1 MTEFETAL
9 QECLHD
15 VEQGNSSVDE
25 CLMRYPNYAR
35 QLEPV
40 LLTSAYLQH
49 GREARPSAAFKARVR
64 TKLVQ
69 QMYAHPRKP
78 RRSNFVF
85 MRVAVSLAALVLVL
99 LIAGTAYAQGVLPG
113 NALYPWKLVSEN
125 AWRTVSSDPVE
136 TDLAI
141 AERRMDE
148 LIAVRNHPVLY
159 SQVLEA
165 YLEVTDRLKSEINAE
180 NEARI
185 LAVLDSQIKELNQ
198 SGVLPEQPNQN
209 ILPQFEEPTLTPT
222 AAPTATP
229 LPILVTPRVN
239 PTDLPNIVP
248 TIQVPPEIIPTT
260 EVSPKIIPTIEI
272 PPLIP

>member
-49 GREARPSAAFKARVR
+49 GREARPSVAFKARVR

-78 RRSNFVF
+78 TRSNFVF

-113 NALYPWKLVSEN
+113 NAFYPWKLASEN

-229 LPILVTPRVN
+229 LPILVTPQVN

-260 EVSPKIIPTIEI
+260 EASPKIIPTIEI

>member
-1 MTEFETAL
+1 MTEFEEAL

-25 CLMRYPNYAR
+25 CLMRYPKYAQ

-40 LLTSAYLQH
+40 LLTSAYLQY
-49 GREARPSAAFKARVR
+49 GSEARPSAAFKARVR

-78 RRSNFVF
+78 TRSNFVF
-85 MRVAVSLAALVLVL
+85 MRVAVSLAALVLAL
-99 LIAGTAYAQGVLPG
+99 LVAGTAYAQSALPG
-113 NALYPWKLVSEN
+113 SAFYAWKLASEN
-125 AWRTVSSDPVE
+125 VWRTVSSDPVE

-148 LIAVRNHPVLY
+148 LISVSNNPALY
-159 SQVLEA
+159 SQVLES

-198 SGVLPEQPNQN
+198 SGIPEQPNQN
-209 ILPQFEEPTLTPT
+209 ILPQFEGPTLTPT
-222 AAPTATP
+222 VAPTATP
-229 LPILVTPRVN
+229 LPIGVTPQVN